1 MTREIADL
9 LSNDTSIK
17 NYGGTSGTSAEWPAS
32 GAFDKII
39 GFQSARSGWAA
50 VEKAAVT
57 KNLYLKTPKNI
68 VLTNYTIETRID
80 CCVYETPT
88 NWTLSGSTDGLTW
101 APLDT
106 RKSIAW
112 AQRGARSFNIT
123 VSNMLLSYLRFS
135 VSGSSNATIGEL
147 RYFECY

>member
-101 APLDT
+101 APRENRLHGLKGAHVHSISLFQTCFFRIFAFQSLDLAT
-106 RKSIAW
+106 RPLV
-112 AQRGARSFNIT
+112 N
-123 VSNMLLSYLRFS
+123 
-135 VSGSSNATIGEL
+135 
-147 RYFECY
+147 